1 MSQPKLT
8 PNQLRRI
15 EELEGFLRSVSLVRK
30 LVTELESNRAARPQL
45 LEDISSRISRE
56 LFKVRQR
63 AMAANVGT
71 LADVAGSLATMSKRS
86 QGLQMKIR
94 GLKDGVAS
102 LEFQLDRALAQARTP
117 EEPRPSGMHKPPV
130 E

>member
-1 MSQPKLT
+1 MAPPKLT

-56 LFKVRQR
+56 LSKVRQR
-63 AMAANVGT
+63 AVAANVGT
-71 LADVAGSLATMSKRS
+71 LADVAGSLATMAKRS
-86 QGLQMKIR
+86 QGLLMKIR

-117 EEPRPSGMHKPPV
+117 EEPRPSGTHRPP
-130 E
+130 EA

>member
-1 MSQPKLT
+1 MAIPKLT

-45 LEDISSRISRE
+45 LEDISSRITRE
-56 LFKVRQR
+56 LSKVRQR

-71 LADVAGSLATMSKRS
+71 VADVAGSLATMAKRS

-102 LEFQLDRALAQARTP
+102 LEFQLDRALAQAKTP
-117 EEPRPSGMHKPPV
+117 EEPRPSGTHRPPT

>member
-1 MSQPKLT
+1 MAEPKLT

-15 EELEGFLRSVSLVRK
+15 EELEGFLHSVALVRK

-45 LEDISSRISRE
+45 LEDISNRISRE
-56 LFKVRQR
+56 LTKVRQR
-63 AMAANVGT
+63 AMTANVGT

-86 QGLQMKIR
+86 QGLLMKIR

-102 LEFQLDRALAQARTP
+102 LEFQLDRALAQAKMP
-117 EEPRPSGMHKPPV
+117 EERGSGTHHPPT